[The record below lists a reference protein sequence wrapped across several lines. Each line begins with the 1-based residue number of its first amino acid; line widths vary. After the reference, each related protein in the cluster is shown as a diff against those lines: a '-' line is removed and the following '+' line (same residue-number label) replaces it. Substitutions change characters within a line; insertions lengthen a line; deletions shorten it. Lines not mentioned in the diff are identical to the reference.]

1 MTLAE
6 WFVLRDAHLPKPKWN
21 YGDRVFAKKDS
32 HPLVG
37 YVVREDVTE
46 KQVLIHSDLPLMN
59 KKEIRHVVWVP
70 IKSVKALVEIK

>member
-21 YGDRVFAKKDS
+21 YGDRVFAKLVG

-70 IKSVKALVEIK
+70 IKAVKPLVEIK